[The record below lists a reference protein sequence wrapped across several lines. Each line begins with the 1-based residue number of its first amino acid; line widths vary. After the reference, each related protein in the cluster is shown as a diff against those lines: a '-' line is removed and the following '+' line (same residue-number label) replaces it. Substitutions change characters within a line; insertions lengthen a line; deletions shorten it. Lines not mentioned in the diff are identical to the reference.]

1 MAQWVHPW
9 IVAIFLIL
17 EPILK
22 VLVGEKD
29 ILPVSILLKEPVLLV
44 LCGSSAVSME
54 QICLWSHS

>member
-1 MAQWVHPW
+1 MARWVHPW